1 MRDSS
6 YPLQPK
12 GGEKKS
18 DVGWGCEKS
27 TSKFQEVPPTPTL
40 EMKNV
45 EIKELAFHVRF
56 HFLICVVSFM
66 RRGSCKSGHRQYH
79 NKKHN
84 LKTEVSK
91 SLEVNLLLLFS
102 SQQVRKK
109 NARQQGTTVYE
120 NDTKRS
126 YCLLVG
132 LVVKHRVRN
141 YLARSIIQEIKF
153 I

>member
-1 MRDSS
+1 MLYNSNKSS
-6 YPLQPK
+6 ALLNCR
-12 GGEKKS
+12 KS
-18 DVGWGCEKS
+18 ELLSMNRLTPGCEKS

-102 SQQVRKK
+102 SQQERKKK

-120 NDTKRS
+120 NDTKPQIPRLS
-126 YCLLVG
+126 
-132 LVVKHRVRN
+132 KR
-141 YLARSIIQEIKF
+141 QEATQTATRF
-153 I
+153 AAN